1 MNGWTTTEGINQ
13 RNIKC
18 LSGILQTNA
27 LVVTKNFDCENEHC
41 AKCAAYIVTIVI
53 LLLTAYHISCYFWLS
68 SSYIVYR
75 GFFFIYCGLFKCDM
89 LARTSKD

>member
-27 LVVTKNFDCENEHC
+27 LVVTKNLRIEIFLPSKE
-41 AKCAAYIVTIVI
+41 
-53 LLLTAYHISCYFWLS
+53 F
-68 SSYIVYR
+68 
-75 GFFFIYCGLFKCDM
+75 
-89 LARTSKD
+89 LAFRQNLDKNQNLDKQSIQSTLKQF